1 MERIPRATGHTGL
14 WVGLLQAGGA
24 LANTNNFKMQGCRA
38 GHTGWQRKS
47 IVVCA
52 LTQGLSPTGA
62 QRSVTKRANCP
73 IYAEKELKPDVLG

>member
-24 LANTNNFKMQGCRA
+24 LADTNDFKMQGCRT

-62 QRSVTKRANCP
+62 QRLVTKRANCP
-73 IYAEKELKPDVLG
+73 IYADKKLKPDVLG